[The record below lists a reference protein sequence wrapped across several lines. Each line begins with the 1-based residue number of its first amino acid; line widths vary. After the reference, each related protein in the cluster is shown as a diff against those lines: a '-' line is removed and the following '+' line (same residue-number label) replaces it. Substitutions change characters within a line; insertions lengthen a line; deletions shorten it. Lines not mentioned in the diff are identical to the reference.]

1 MAKVADYIIMRDTSA
16 DIGPNFQSDAAGE
29 RTFTVDL
36 PDDIVLTSFQQSPVL
51 MFVVRT
57 PGGSVNVEVDVNG
70 QRITDLAGLNAPI
83 VQTIHDVIDRT
94 LLRAGIKNDFVF
106 RVVSAQENA
115 KLRLADVILWFQR
128 EPGAIFE

>member
-1 MAKVADYIIMRDTSA
+1 MAKVADYIVMRDTSA
-16 DIGPNFQSDAAGE
+16 DIGPNLETGAAGE

-36 PDDIVLTSFQQSPVL
+36 PDDIVLTNFQQSPVL